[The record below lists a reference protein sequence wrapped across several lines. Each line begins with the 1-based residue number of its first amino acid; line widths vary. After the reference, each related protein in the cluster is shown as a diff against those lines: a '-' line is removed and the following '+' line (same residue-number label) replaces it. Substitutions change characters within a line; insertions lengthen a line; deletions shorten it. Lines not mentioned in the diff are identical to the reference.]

1 MTDDS
6 SNNTPQWDID
16 RTHPQFHKALIANL
30 ASITDPELGYTILE
44 LGLIR
49 NISIEND
56 TARVVMILTAP
67 FCPYGPSMLESARAQ
82 VEQILGMPTEI
93 EYGQEAWVPA
103 MMDKDLLDEDWGLL
117 P

>member
-1 MTDDS
+1 
-6 SNNTPQWDID
+6 
-16 RTHPQFHKALIANL
+16 
-30 ASITDPELGYTILE
+30 
-44 LGLIR
+44 
-49 NISIEND
+49 
-56 TARVVMILTAP
+56 
-67 FCPYGPSMLESARAQ
+67 MLESARAQ